1 MEYTASR
8 VIELLS
14 GIAWRPD
21 SVLRIFWVRY
31 SEGSREQFAKQLS
44 STIGEERVIPLVVR
58 DNGFF
63 NANAILSDVLRLFT
77 ENQSVFEDFREEAV
91 QRISVILLGKNDFK
105 LPQGSSPITLPHWF
119 PVWPGRETFF
129 DISDLAMSSEVA
141 LLDCPEARIEQIAEF
156 TYKLEMA
163 IVTRLFAMQST
174 GIEKLQ
180 KFVGTAHGGGTVPDC
195 TACVADYRT
204 ELNQS
209 GDPRAYRPNAAK
221 EAKSLISRLLKLASN
236 HSPKQLNTIAESFAE
251 CFGNSGHIRLRPTL
265 FAVMLRPPA
274 KMSIDAANWHAII
287 LAFYQAYQLMN
298 SAAHAGEYPH
308 YSISLQFVNSVD
320 LRSFL
325 AAACQYVDG
334 LE

>member
-14 GIAWRPD
+14 GIAWRPG

-31 SEGSREQFAKQLS
+31 SEGSRDRFAQQLPR
-44 STIGEERVIPLVVR
+44 TVGTEGIIALVVR

-63 NANAILSDVLRLFT
+63 NANAILSDVQRLFT
-77 ENQSVFEDFREEAV
+77 DNQSLFESFREVAV
-91 QRISVILLGKNDFK
+91 QRISVVLLGKNDFH
-105 LPQGSSPITLPHWF
+105 LPQGSSPITLPRWF
-119 PVWPGRETFF
+119 PVEAGRETFF
-129 DISDLAMSSEVA
+129 DISDLAMNSEAA

-156 TYKLEMA
+156 THRLEAA
-163 IVTRLFAMQST
+163 IVDRLFAMHST
-174 GIEKLQ
+174 DISTLRT
-180 KFVGTAHGGGTVPDC
+180 FVNTAHGGAVPDC
-195 TACVADYRT
+195 TACVEDYRT
-204 ELNQS
+204 ELAQS

-221 EAKSLISRLLKLASN
+221 DAKSLISRLLKLVLNS
-236 HSPKQLNTIAESFAE
+236 SPKQLGITAQSLAA
-251 CFGNSGHIRLRPTL
+251 CFGNSGHIRLKPTL
-265 FAVMLRPPA
+265 FAVMLRPA
-274 KMSIDAANWHAII
+274 SKMSVDAANWHAIM

-298 SAAHAGEYPH
+298 SSAHAGEYPH
-308 YSISLQFVNSVD
+308 YSVSLQFVSSVD